1 MSILLDALKK
11 SEQERHL
18 GQTPTLQS
26 HPNEPLQGGKSLNQW
41 IILAMVVVSVSVM
54 TWFGWQQF
62 RMPIEST
69 EAVVVAQT
77 GEVQAGVDETPAQN
91 RTLTESYQAD
101 RPEPAKPATDPGG
114 QLENEPGTRDR
125 LSRSVSTYT
134 AEDDPPVLEESTQG
148 LAANV
153 EVEPEPEPVDDSSPV
168 EVQTTPEEQEPG
180 RRQGLEP
187 HVAEPISYW
196 ELPQGVRDNLPVIK
210 ITVLVY
216 AERPADRF
224 LLSNG
229 QRLVEKDQLD
239 GGVVLDEIRKDGAV
253 FLFRNYRFL
262 VKS

>member
-26 HPNEPLQGGKSLNQW
+26 HSNEPLQGGKSPNQW
-41 IILAMVVVSVSVM
+41 LILAMVVVSVSVM

-62 RMPIEST
+62 RVPIET
-69 EAVVVAQT
+69 PGAVVVAQT
-77 GEVQAGVDETPAQN
+77 GEAQAGADQNPVQN
-91 RTLTESYQAD
+91 RTLTEAYKADEKEQAKTAAD
-101 RPEPAKPATDPGG
+101 PAD
-114 QLENEPGTRDR
+114 QDENEQRTRDR

-134 AEDDPPVLEESTQG
+134 AEDVEPALEESPVT

-153 EVEPEPEPVDDSSPV
+153 EIEPEPVDDALPA
-168 EVQTTPEEQEPG
+168 EEQTPSAEQEPG
-180 RRQGLEP
+180 RRRGVEP

-196 ELPQGVRDNLPVIK
+196 ELPQGIRDNLPVIK

-253 FLFRNYRFL
+253 FLYRNYRFL